1 MADGEQMNGESGDS
15 EESLPLENHD
25 VPGTGVHDPDG
36 TIEMDD
42 LASAVVE
49 SSDDTEEVVWEEL
62 TDVAPWGPDESDAST
77 EEVAAPVEEPAP
89 EPREPSLSLV
99 DPLEDTSDDVESIP
113 DPSEPPDEA
122 DWHEGPSV
130 MDDFTSGDYLAA
142 TTMEYQ
148 GLAEAVLRSETE
160 THELHAVAAT
170 MPGMDSGV
178 VGFEDVTGEAA
189 PEPVEA
195 GRGDLPARI
204 ITGVILAGLFIGALL
219 AGGVWLMLLVGVV
232 AVLSTGEFYAAA
244 RRIGY
249 VPVAAFGLA
258 GTIGT
263 MVGGWFGGPGG
274 IAGAIAIFTMLV
286 LLWYSVMVRRDPLE
300 NAAVTVFGLVWVG
313 GLLAFAA
320 PIARHPDYQQLLVT
334 LVLTAAFMDIGAYFI
349 GRSVGRRKLAPI
361 LSPKKTVEGLVGG
374 VAVAF
379 GVAVLASLLFDVITF
394 QGALWLALG
403 VSVMAPLG
411 DMAESMVKR
420 SFGIKD
426 MGSLLPG
433 HGGFLDR
440 IDALL
445 FVIPVAY
452 YIYLALGYLD

>member
-1 MADGEQMNGESGDS
+1 MSDGDQKNGNSGDGERLLPADRPDS
-15 EESLPLENHD
+15 HVAD
-25 VPGTGVHDPDG
+25 IDD
-36 TIEMDD
+36 TIEMDE
-42 LASAVVE
+42 LAAPIGKSNA
-49 SSDDTEEVVWEEL
+49 DTEEVVWEDL
-62 TDVAPWGPDESDAST
+62 TEVEPGEPETAEIPETQAPIETVGSLIPGDSDT
-77 EEVAAPVEEPAP
+77 PHEEPEPVAAQ
-89 EPREPSLSLV
+89 PSLSLV
-99 DPLEDTSDDVESIP
+99 DPIEDIVDPVESIP
-113 DPSEPPDEA
+113 DPTEPPA
-122 DWHEGPSV
+122 DDG
-130 MDDFTSGDYLAA
+130 TSGDYVAA

-189 PEPVEA
+189 PEPVPT
-195 GRGDLPARI
+195 GPGDLPARV
-204 ITGVILAGLFIGALL
+204 ITAVILGGLFIGSLL
-219 AGGVWLMLLVGVV
+219 AGGVWLMILVGAV
-232 AVLSTGEFYAAA
+232 AVLSIGEFYAAA

-249 VPVAAFGLA
+249 VPVAAFGLV
-258 GTIGT
+258 GTIGA

-274 IAGAIAIFTMLV
+274 VAGAIALFTMLV

-320 PIARHPDYQQLLVT
+320 PIARHPDYRQLLVT

-349 GRSVGRRKLAPI
+349 GRSVGRRKLAPV
-361 LSPKKTVEGLVGG
+361 LSPKKTVEGLIGG

-379 GVAVLASLLFDVITF
+379 GVAVLSSLVFEAVTF
-394 QGALWLALG
+394 SGALWLALG

-411 DMAESMVKR
+411 DIAESMVKR

-445 FVIPVAY
+445 FVVPVAY